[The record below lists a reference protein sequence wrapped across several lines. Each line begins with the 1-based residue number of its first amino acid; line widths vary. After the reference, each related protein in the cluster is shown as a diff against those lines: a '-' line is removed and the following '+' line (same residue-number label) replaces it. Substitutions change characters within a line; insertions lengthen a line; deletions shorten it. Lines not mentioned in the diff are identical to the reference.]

1 MNKYKDILK
10 ILGIKF
16 NVPYMLKMADT
27 GLVIAKSVVFQRDG
41 KIVDENN
48 ADCTVQLAGIVRG
61 DILAISLAPDAPFP
75 NYGDEY
81 WYVRIKDGGQKLST
95 FIETFDGFNLDYEH
109 FMTGNCFRTKEE
121 ADKHKED
128 IARKLISF
136 YEKRGE
142 AYIDEGEPV

>member
-1 MNKYKDILK
+1 MMNKYKDVLK

-16 NVPYMLKMADT
+16 GSPYMLKMEDT

-41 KIVDENN
+41 TIVDENN
-48 ADCTVQLAGIVRG
+48 KECTTYLVGIVRG
-61 DILAISLAPDAPFP
+61 EIIAVSLSPDTPFP

-81 WYVRIKDGGQKLST
+81 WYVRIKDGGAKLST

-121 ADKHKED
+121 AEEHKEEV
-128 IARKLISF
+128 ARKLISF
-136 YEKRGE
+136 YESRGE
-142 AYIDEGEPV
+142 KV